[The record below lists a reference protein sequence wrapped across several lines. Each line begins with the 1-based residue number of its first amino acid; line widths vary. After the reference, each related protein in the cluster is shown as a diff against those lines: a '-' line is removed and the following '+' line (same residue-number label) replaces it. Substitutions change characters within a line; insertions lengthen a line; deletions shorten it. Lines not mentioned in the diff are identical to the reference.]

1 MLFRPSSPGSVRHAL
16 WLVALLAAAS
26 LTAACG
32 EVELSRGTIDG
43 QTAPGQSS
51 PDDDAGPGDS
61 PDVGAPGDT
70 GNLEPDDDG
79 VVMVPWSHEISNELL
94 AQATLAEGSI
104 SFPLEGNDLLLDVAI
119 ADIIYNFDSVDPEPF
134 IYRVEAIENTPEI
147 ITFFV
152 TDAPLTDLIINA
164 KINVDGSSN
173 DASDT
178 ASRSQGLQPESGAI
192 GQRRQRIDE
201 DQFEPIQTTVSFP
214 TVEARVCDNHSGVS
228 VEVDLSA
235 DAIEGTLGSVEPGI
249 GIGVGEECPSNTI
262 GGRMK
267 ATPTLTIDIYDVDA
281 ALDID
286 TSWFG
291 EDSNINENRCECF
304 ANNYPNYSVCG
315 IPASME
321 DEYKRGCNGR
331 LKEFRFLVNASF
343 VTALTDLLLELYY
356 EFEFEKTLFEVNLV
370 KIPFALGPVPVTA
383 NVDFLIKFTA
393 TTDGGLSASWEG
405 KNAPGF
411 QMDTMFGIEYVG
423 SDFRE
428 IEQEPLSEPYV
439 IDDPDLLGQVNASL
453 KLSSDIK
460 FSGLILNF
468 AGVNATLPS
477 VYAKLEAGF
486 ERNFSTGESECT
498 LELSIGA
505 AVKVGLEA
513 DAGWLGDLIGIN
525 TSVDWTL
532 FDTCDEPE
540 GSFLRNLCFYR
551 DFSES
556 LDFLCPE
563 PMPARIN
570 RVRLRVDDPE
580 YPPGQNAPG
589 SVPVDALFVQRVPV
603 SSAPY
608 YIAPTRITVDGVES
622 AEALEMIN
630 EIQYL
635 ACDPELWEEKV
646 ILFDD
651 EVVVDYADPFEAG
664 DLIRVHRQGFNPG
677 DAASNPTNPD
687 DQGKLCVPNG
697 SFHIDVGRSD
707 KEQWENLIL
716 NVHNSSDHR
725 ITENFLELFA
735 EDDAGSVGN

>member
-1 MLFRPSSPGSVRHAL
+1 MFVRPSSPRTGRPPVWLAL
-16 WLVALLAAAS
+16 LVALS
-26 LTAACG
+26 LTTACG

-51 PDDDAGPGDS
+51 PDDNPGPGDS
-61 PDVGAPGDT
+61 PDAGPRGDT

-79 VVMVPWSHEISNELL
+79 VVMVPWSHEISSELL
-94 AQATLAEGSI
+94 AQATLADGSI
-104 SFPLEGNDLLLDVAI
+104 AFPLEGNDVLLDVAI
-119 ADIIYNFDSVDPEPF
+119 ADIIYSFDSVDPEPF

-164 KINVDGSSN
+164 KINVDNGTG

-178 ASRSQGLQPESGAI
+178 SSRSQGLLPEGGPV
-192 GQRRQRIDE
+192 GQRRQRVDE
-201 DQFEPIQTTVSFP
+201 EQFEPIQTTVRFP
-214 TVEARVCDNHSGVS
+214 TIEARVCDNHSGVS

-249 GIGVGEECPSNTI
+249 GASAGEECPSNTI
-262 GGRMK
+262 GGRLK
-267 ATPTLTIDIYDVDA
+267 TTPTLTIDIYDVDA

-291 EDSNINENRCECF
+291 EDTTIDEDDCECF
-304 ANNYPNYSVCG
+304 TDNYPNYSVCG
-315 IPASME
+315 IPASLE
-321 DEYKRGCNGR
+321 DDYKRDCNGR

-343 VTALTDLLLELYY
+343 ITALSDLLLELYY
-356 EFEFEKTLFEVNLV
+356 ELEFEKTLFEVNLV
-370 KIPFALGPVPVTA
+370 KIPFAIGPIPVTA

-393 TTDGGLSASWEG
+393 TTDGGLSASWAG

-423 SDFRE
+423 GDFHE
-428 IEQEPLSEPYV
+428 IEQEPLSEPYA

-453 KLSSDIK
+453 KLSSDLK
-460 FSGLILNF
+460 FSGLVLNF
-468 AGVNATLPS
+468 AGVTATLPS
-477 VYAKLEAGF
+477 VYAKLDAGF
-486 ERNFSTGESECT
+486 EQNLTTGESECT

-525 TSVDWTL
+525 TTIDWTL
-532 FDTCDEPE
+532 FDTCTAAE

-551 DFSES
+551 DFSEN
-556 LDFLCPE
+556 LDFLCPD
-563 PMPARIN
+563 PMPARVN
-570 RVRLRVDDPE
+570 RVRLRVDNPA
-580 YPPGQNAPG
+580 YPTGQNTPG

-622 AEALEMIN
+622 SEALAKVN
-630 EIQYL
+630 AIQYL
-635 ACDPELWEEKV
+635 ACDPALWEDKV

-651 EVVVDYADPFEAG
+651 EIVVDYADPFVAG
-664 DLIRVHRQGFNPG
+664 DLIRVHRQGFPAG
-677 DAASNPTNPD
+677 VAANNPTNPED
-687 DQGKLCVPNG
+687 HGKLCVPNG

-707 KEQWENLIL
+707 KDQWENLIL
-716 NVHNSSDHR
+716 YVHNSSDHR
-725 ITENFLELFA
+725 ITESFLERFV